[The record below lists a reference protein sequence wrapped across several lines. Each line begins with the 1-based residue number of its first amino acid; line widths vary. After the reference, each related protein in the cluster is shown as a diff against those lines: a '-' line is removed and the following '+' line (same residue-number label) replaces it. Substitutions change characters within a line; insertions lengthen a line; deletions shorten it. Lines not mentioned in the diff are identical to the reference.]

1 MFQLVDIW
9 TETCEVGEYVELLRR
24 IIAGMT
30 KPKFALL
37 GGVDAHSGADSL
49 PTLVWKKDS
58 EIEYDPFF
66 DDARDEADADGDDDR
81 ALDLLQDELRN
92 ESGLAFELDR
102 PMTAA
107 PPGFAGFDDP
117 NTCADDGELKNA
129 GGALGALARRHHRA
143 KISRLFLVVRKQH
156 HIALMS
162 VSKVCHI
169 IAEIYAEY
177 VRQNLNA
184 AQKHGSVTIASDATA
199 LTAAGPRRNRQ
210 ALMSR
215 IGLELHTKR
224 FDSL

>member
-1 MFQLVDIW
+1 MDWARDAHGKNDAMSYDEFADGVFQLVDIW

-37 GGVDAHSGADSL
+37 GGVDADDGADGL

-107 PPGFAGFDDP
+107 PPASP
-117 NTCADDGELKNA
+117 AATPT
-129 GGALGALARRHHRA
+129 RA
-143 KISRLFLVVRKQH
+143 P
-156 HIALMS
+156 
-162 VSKVCHI
+162 
-169 IAEIYAEY
+169 
-177 VRQNLNA
+177 
-184 AQKHGSVTIASDATA
+184 TTAS
-199 LTAAGPRRNRQ
+199 
-210 ALMSR
+210 
-215 IGLELHTKR
+215 
-224 FDSL
+224 